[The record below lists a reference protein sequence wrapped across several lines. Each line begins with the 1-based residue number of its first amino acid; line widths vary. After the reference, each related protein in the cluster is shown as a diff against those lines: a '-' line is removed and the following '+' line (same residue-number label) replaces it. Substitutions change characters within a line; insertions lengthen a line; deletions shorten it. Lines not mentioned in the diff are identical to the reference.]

1 MIVTKQMMD
10 KVDLFLKELAA
21 TGAVEKECG
30 QPIKVQVNWAR
41 GRVLIRGPKSGREL
55 LIEDILKCE
64 EDSNE

>member
-21 TGAVEKECG
+21 TG
-30 QPIKVQVNWAR
+30 
-41 GRVLIRGPKSGREL
+41 
-55 LIEDILKCE
+55 ILKCE

>member
-1 MIVTKQMMD
+1 MIVTKQMD

-21 TGAVEKECG
+21 TGAAEKECG